1 MIPTHQS
8 SQTSRSKIVV
18 NKLSTLNDYDF
29 SHPHRHDYFEFFC
42 FINGGGS
49 HVIDFKEIP
58 IHSMSIQIVA
68 PGQVHEVR
76 RELDS
81 HGFVYLFALES
92 LQAPSEI
99 EAFLFDH
106 ICYDLDERIPEYLV
120 PTDMH
125 DWFRLQTDLI
135 WSDYKEANTMQQLNV
150 RTGIQQLC
158 IQSMSWDVQNS
169 SLKSGEYA
177 EFRRLL
183 FREFRRLK
191 KVKDYASLLNVSEKS
206 LNEMVKRNTGK
217 SASTIIY
224 DQIIMEAKRLLH
236 TGMSAKETAYDLNFD
251 DPAHFSKFFKSQT
264 GVSPS
269 EFRIVHV

>member
-1 MIPTHQS
+1 M
-8 SQTSRSKIVV
+8 
-18 NKLSTLNDYDF
+18 
-29 SHPHRHDYFEFFC
+29 
-42 FINGGGS
+42 
-49 HVIDFKEIP
+49 IDFKEIP